1 MIDPQTVAGFI
12 QETARSVILPRFRAL
27 KPGEISEK
35 NPGDFVTIADV
46 EAERRLTG
54 LLTQYQPGSAV
65 LGEEGAARNPA
76 LMALAGGAA
85 PLWIVDPIDG
95 TNNFAHGRPG
105 FAVLL
110 AYAVEGAVRA
120 GWLYDPLGERM
131 VWAVAGKGAYR
142 GETRLKTASQAG
154 RISGAAY
161 GKAASGERA
170 AKALS
175 RSGEVGEI
183 RNQGCSGLE
192 YLAIAL
198 GEADFSLHSRSLPWD
213 HAAGMLVTGE
223 AGGKA
228 AFLDGTKYDPR
239 VFDRDVLAAASEKAW
254 NTVHDLVA
262 SPVELRPA

>member
-1 MIDPQTVAGFI
+1 MIDPQTVASFI
-12 QETARSVILPRFRAL
+12 QETARSVIMPRFRAL
-27 KPGEISEK
+27 KPGDVSAK
-35 NPGDFVTIADV
+35 GPGDYVTVADV
-46 EAERRLTG
+46 EAERRLTA
-54 LLTQYQPGSAV
+54 LLTGAQPGSVV
-65 LGEEGAARNPA
+65 LGEESAAKNPA
-76 LMALAGGAA
+76 LMNLAGGDA
-85 PLWIVDPIDG
+85 PCWIIDPIDG

-110 AYAVEGAVRA
+110 AYAEQGAVRA

-142 GETRLKTASQAG
+142 GATRLKIASAPG

-161 GKAASGERA
+161 GKAGSGERA

-175 RSGEVGEI
+175 RSEAIGEI

-192 YLAIAL
+192 YLAVAL

-228 AFLDGTKYDPR
+228 CFLDGAPYDPR
-239 VFDRDVLAAASEKAW
+239 VFDRDVLAAASEKTW
-254 NTVHDLVA
+254 KTVHDLVA